1 MWGGEIPV
9 SNDGVT
15 IARELAEDLAAH
27 VITCVCVCMRAQT
40 RACDCCMLVSRK
52 CEDKLKRE
60 HERLTHFRNV
70 AAKDYFWRLLGEAN
84 FSVENNIK
92 YLYICI

>member
-27 VITCVCVCMRAQT
+27 VITCVCVCARA
-40 RACDCCMLVSRK
+40 
-52 CEDKLKRE
+52 RE
-60 HERLTHFRNV
+60 RERVIVVCSSVANV
-70 AAKDYFWRLLGEAN
+70 RTNSNASMSA
-84 FSVENNIK
+84 
-92 YLYICI
+92 